1 MYSHPIRNPNWQN
14 DLASLTKFMMTLFYC
29 LFLRYHN
36 LYPRN
41 RVFSQYN
48 SYSGEWRQTTVFHY
62 VSNRRKQR
70 LMEKSIL
77 YQTLLPISNI
87 NDYPI
92 FVFITKLTDLKP
104 LSYNNG
110 FCFRFMFVFWF
121 VWFFNGFIFIFPPK
135 M

>member
-36 LYPRN
+36 MYPRN

-48 SYSGEWRQTTVFHY
+48 NYSGEWRQTTVFHY
-62 VSNRRKQR
+62 VSNRGKQR

-77 YQTLLPISNI
+77 YQTLFPISNI

-92 FVFITKLTDLKP
+92 FVLITKLTDFKP

-110 FCFRFMFVFWF
+110 FCFRFML
-121 VWFFNGFIFIFPPK
+121 FFFLFDFLMVSYSFTPPP
-135 M
+135 